1 MDDQARRLNEYR
13 QYVADRLKRWTDE
26 MWGADY
32 RCPMCQLGFRAWTT
46 RGALPLPD
54 FGQSDPDALLPM
66 ICGNCGYTILIH
78 SAPLGIVSREDFN
91 DPDMRQRLREAGY
104 KLDDTTA

>member
-1 MDDQARRLNEYR
+1 
-13 QYVADRLKRWTDE
+13 
-26 MWGADY
+26 
-32 RCPMCQLGFRAWTT
+32 
-46 RGALPLPD
+46 
-54 FGQSDPDALLPM
+54 M